1 MNQRGGGNA
10 RGRSASMG
18 RNPMRGRS
26 ASRGRNPNMGRGGH
40 MRSASRSGPR
50 GMSRGGMRGG
60 TRGRVNNRRGQR
72 RFYPQNDRRPYTNG
86 VSNNNRGR
94 SRSKSLNRQ
103 NMNGYSRGR
112 GGFRGNSRSRSRSNV
127 RYGPRPSFTT
137 NGFQM
142 GSLNRTNSMPDLTNP
157 NSVHSRLGYQ
167 NPNQIA
173 YRNRVKRAKNTLLQ
187 RQNKALLMQNALSV

>member
-1 MNQRGGGNA
+1 MNQRGGGNG
-10 RGRSASMG
+10 RGRSTSMG

-26 ASRGRNPNMGRGGH
+26 ASRGRNINQGRGAR

-50 GMSRGGMRGG
+50 GNMRGGMRG
-60 TRGRVNNRRGQR
+60 RNNNRRGQR
-72 RFYPQNDRRPYTNG
+72 RYIPQNDRRPYTNG
-86 VSNNNRGR
+86 IPNNNRGR

-103 NMNGYSRGR
+103 NMNGPMRGR
-112 GGFRGNSRSRSRSNV
+112 GGFRGGMNRSRSRSNV
-127 RYGPRPSFTT
+127 RYGARPLFTT

-142 GSLNRTNSMPDLTNP
+142 GSLSRTNSMPDLSNP

-167 NPNQIA
+167 NSNQIA

-187 RQNKALLMQNALSV
+187 RQNKALLMHNALSV